1 VRGAVTAGRTWC
13 SDCWPQTPSAVR
25 GALVR
30 QWSVGASGARGGEQR
45 MRPAREEEEQWQE
58 EDWSA
63 FVQVQLGACAS
74 MAVGCVRQWVRAS
87 IATKLD

>member
-1 VRGAVTAGRTWC
+1 
-13 SDCWPQTPSAVR
+13 
-25 GALVR
+25 
-30 QWSVGASGARGGEQR
+30 